1 MTNAQEKCFYI
12 LRDLRCNWMQDP
24 EVVLSEA
31 LKTIGLDSDQLTTNP
46 ELFEIYRR
54 QLYRRLKKQYHL
66 LLALLVL
73 AYFIWQVNTMWI
85 VIKQRPT
92 DDATYEQVRKAILT
106 PQPNDEYDYE
116 TAMEGSKIIGHDK
129 AGPDTL
135 RMLEHELI
143 QTEFH
148 PTPEQMKAF
157 YENAGVSKPYLKP

>member
-1 MTNAQEKCFYI
+1 M
-12 LRDLRCNWMQDP
+12 
-24 EVVLSEA
+24 
-31 LKTIGLDSDQLTTNP
+31 
-46 ELFEIYRR
+46 
-54 QLYRRLKKQYHL
+54 
-66 LLALLVL
+66 LALLVL